1 LTNVLLVC
9 HANTCRS
16 VMAHVMLEKML
27 AERGTNG
34 HVRVSSGGI
43 ANHARDGMIPSLDA
57 RIVLREWDIHLA
69 EDGFASTDLRR
80 HRDIVA
86 AADLIVTM
94 TAEQKATIGGYEEAA
109 GRAILTLHELAGEGG
124 DVADPFGQG
133 EDRYRATRDEI
144 KRCLDL
150 GLDRMLTLL
159 DDVKTR
165 SRKETQR

>member
-27 AERGTNG
+27 AERSTNG
-34 HVRVSSGGI
+34 HVRVRSGGI

-80 HRDIVA
+80 HREIVA
-86 AADLIVTM
+86 EAHLIVTM
-94 TAEQKATIGGYEEAA
+94 TAEQKQTIGGYAEAQ
-109 GRAILTLHELAGEGG
+109 GRPIVTLHELAGEAG
-124 DVADPFGQG
+124 DVDDPFGQG

-150 GLDRMLTLL
+150 GLNRMLTML
-159 DDVKTR
+159 DD
-165 SRKETQR
+165 RKETSR

>member
-27 AERGTNG
+27 AERSTNG
-34 HVRVSSGGI
+34 HVRVRSGGI

-80 HRDIVA
+80 HREIVA
-86 AADLIVTM
+86 EAHLIVTM
-94 TAEQKATIGGYEEAA
+94 TAEQKQTIGGYAEAQ
-109 GRAILTLHELAGEGG
+109 GRPIVTLHELAGEAG
-124 DVADPFGQG
+124 DVDDPFGQG

-150 GLDRMLTLL
+150 GLDRMLTMLG
-159 DDVKTR
+159 D
-165 SRKETQR
+165 RKETSR